1 LLSASET
8 FGIILIS
15 LLTAVGA
22 NSLSKFSCR
31 FVKLTQ
37 QVFKKILYK
46 ESIFMVNQALS
57 QPDPKR
63 WKALV
68 LLCLANFMV
77 IMDTSIIGVALPA
90 IKEALGYSQANLQ
103 WVFNAYVIFFGG
115 LLLLGGRLSDLFG
128 QRRMFMWGFAILTLA
143 SLLAGLAWN
152 EESLNIGRALQG
164 FGSALIAPSALTIV
178 MMLFSG
184 NPKELGK
191 ALGFWGASA
200 AAGGSAGV
208 FLGGVITEWLSWEW
222 TFLINIP
229 VGIIVMLVAPG
240 ILSKG
245 VRGKGSIDV
254 IGSIFVTAALVLVVY
269 GIVTAE
275 HNGWGAP
282 TTLWTLISGA
292 ALFILFLI
300 IQAVKKEPL
309 VPLGIFKA
317 RNLAAGNIALFML
330 SAGWIPLW
338 FFLNLY
344 MQQVLKFS
352 ALAGG
357 FGLLPMTVLTAIC
370 MMFISG
376 KLIGKFGVKANLVI
390 GLIALG
396 GSLMLFA
403 TNTPVDGNYATH
415 ILPAALLGALGMSL
429 AYIPATMAAMSGAK
443 PEEAGLASGLANTSY
458 QIGSAIS
465 LAIMAAI
472 AAASTAS
479 QAGADPVTALNE
491 GFQQAFL
498 WSGIFAFAG
507 AILAILFIRSPKPGE
522 TNGPAVM

>member
-1 LLSASET
+1 
-8 FGIILIS
+8 
-15 LLTAVGA
+15 
-22 NSLSKFSCR
+22 
-31 FVKLTQ
+31 
-37 QVFKKILYK
+37 
-46 ESIFMVNQALS
+46 MNQALS
-57 QPDPKR
+57 LPDPRR

-68 LLCLANFMV
+68 LLCIANFMV
-77 IMDTSIIGVALPA
+77 IMDTSIIGVALPV
-90 IKEALGYSQANLQ
+90 IKESLGYTQANLQ

-128 QRRMFMWGFAILTLA
+128 QRRMFMWGFSILTLA

-208 FLGGVITEWLSWEW
+208 FLGGVITQWLSWEW
-222 TFLINIP
+222 TFLINVPI
-229 VGIIVMLVAPG
+229 GIVAILVAPK

-245 VRGKGSIDV
+245 VRRKGSIDV
-254 IGSIFVTAALVLVVY
+254 IGSISVTASLVLVVY

-275 HNGWGAP
+275 HNGWSAP
-282 TTLWTLISGA
+282 TTVWTLVSGA
-292 ALFILFLI
+292 VLFVLFLI

-309 VPLGIFKA
+309 IPLRIFKTP
-317 RNLAAGNIALFML
+317 NLAAGNIALIML
-330 SAGWIPLW
+330 SAAWIPLW

-344 MQQVLKFS
+344 LQQVLKFS
-352 ALAGG
+352 AFAGG
-357 FGLLPMTVLTAIC
+357 LGLLPMTILIAIC
-370 MMFISG
+370 MIFVSG
-376 KLIGKFGVKANLVI
+376 KLIAKIGVKANVVI

-396 GSLMLFA
+396 GSLLLFA
-403 TNTPVDGNYATH
+403 TNTPVDGDFATH
-415 ILPAALLGALGMSL
+415 VLPASLLGALGMSL
-429 AYIPATMAAMSGAK
+429 AYIPATMSAMSGAK

-465 LAIMAAI
+465 LAIMVAI
-472 AAASTAS
+472 AASRTAS
-479 QAGADPVTALNE
+479 QAGTDQLIALNE

-498 WSGIFAFAG
+498 WSGIIAIVG
-507 AILAILFIRSPKPGE
+507 AILVILFIRSPKPGK
-522 TNGPAVM
+522 

>member
-1 LLSASET
+1 MT
-8 FGIILIS
+8 
-15 LLTAVGA
+15 
-22 NSLSKFSCR
+22 
-31 FVKLTQ
+31 TQ
-37 QVFKKILYK
+37 SQG
-46 ESIFMVNQALS
+46 LS
-57 QPDPKR
+57 QADPRR
-63 WKALV
+63 WMALA

-90 IKEALGYSQANLQ
+90 IKEALGYSQESLQ

-115 LLLLGGRLSDLFG
+115 FLLLGGRLSDLFG
-128 QRRMFMWGFAILTLA
+128 QKRMFMWGFLILTAA

-152 EESLNIGRALQG
+152 DNVLNIGRALQG

-222 TFLINIP
+222 TFLINVP
-229 VGIIVMLVAPG
+229 VGILAL
-240 ILSKG
+240 ILSPGLLAKG
-245 VRGKGSIDV
+245 ARRKGSIDIV
-254 IGSIFVTAALVLVVY
+254 GSVFVTAALVLIVY

-282 TTLWTLISGA
+282 TTIWTLILGL

-300 IQAVKKEPL
+300 VQAVKKEPL

-317 RNLAAGNIALFML
+317 PNLAAGNIALLML
-330 SAGWIPLW
+330 SGGWIPLW
-338 FFLNLY
+338 YFLNLY

-352 ALAGG
+352 AFTGG
-357 FGLLPMTVLTAIC
+357 VALLPMTIVIAIF
-370 MMFISG
+370 MIAITG
-376 KLIGKFGVKANLVI
+376 KLITKIGVKANIVI
-390 GLIALG
+390 GLTALG
-396 GSLMLFA
+396 GSMILFS
-403 TNTPVDGNYATH
+403 TNTPLDGTFLANV
-415 ILPAALLGALGMSL
+415 LPASLLGALGMSL
-429 AYIPATMAAMSGAK
+429 AYIPSMMSAMNGAK

-465 LAIMAAI
+465 LAIMVAI
-472 AAASTAS
+472 AATTTSA
-479 QAGADPVTALNE
+479 QAGGDPMVALNS
-491 GFQQAFL
+491 GFQAAFL
-498 WSGIFAFAG
+498 WSGIVAFIG
-507 AILAILFIRSPKPGE
+507 ALLALIFIRSPKKAGSDISKS
-522 TNGPAVM
+522 M

>member
-1 LLSASET
+1 M
-8 FGIILIS
+8 
-15 LLTAVGA
+15 
-22 NSLSKFSCR
+22 K
-31 FVKLTQ
+31 
-37 QVFKKILYK
+37 
-46 ESIFMVNQALS
+46 NQAQTLP
-57 QPDPKR
+57 QADPKR
-63 WKALV
+63 WLALA

-90 IKEALGYSQANLQ
+90 IKEALGYTQASLQ

-128 QRRMFMWGFAILTLA
+128 QRRIFMWGFSILTLA

-152 EESLNIGRALQG
+152 EEALNVGRALQG

-178 MMLFSG
+178 MMLFGG

-208 FLGGVITEWLSWEW
+208 FLGGVITEWLSWQW

-229 VGIIVMLVAPG
+229 VGIIALLLSPG
-240 ILSKG
+240 LLAKG
-245 VRGKGSIDV
+245 MRRKGSIDV

-282 TTLWTLISGA
+282 STLWTLILGVV
-292 ALFILFLI
+292 LFILFLI
-300 IQAVKKEPL
+300 VQATKKEPL
-309 VPLGIFKA
+309 VPLKIFKA
-317 RNLAAGNIALFML
+317 PNLAAGNIALIL
-330 SAGWIPLW
+330 LAGGWIPLW
-338 FFLNLY
+338 YFLNLY

-352 ALAGG
+352 AFAGG
-357 FGLLPMTVLTAIC
+357 VGLLPMTILIAIF
-370 MMFISG
+370 MILITG
-376 KLIGKFGVKANLVI
+376 KLIGKFGIKANLVI

-396 GSLMLFA
+396 GSMLLFA
-403 TNTPVDGNYATH
+403 GNTPVDGNFIANV
-415 ILPAALLGALGMSL
+415 LPASLLGALGMSL
-429 AYIPATMAAMSGAK
+429 AYIPATMSAMSGAK
-443 PEEAGLASGLANTSY
+443 SEEAGLASGLANTSY

-465 LAIMAAI
+465 LAIMVAI
-472 AAASTAS
+472 AGSTTAT
-479 QAGADPVTALNE
+479 QTGVDPIAALNE

-498 WSGIFAFAG
+498 WSGIVALVGAVLAF
-507 AILAILFIRSPKPGE
+507 LFIRSPQQGE
-522 TNGPAVM
+522 ASNTAAM

>member
-1 LLSASET
+1 M
-8 FGIILIS
+8 
-15 LLTAVGA
+15 
-22 NSLSKFSCR
+22 NK
-31 FVKLTQ
+31 
-37 QVFKKILYK
+37 
-46 ESIFMVNQALS
+46 ALS
-57 QPDPKR
+57 QPDPRR

-115 LLLLGGRLSDLFG
+115 LLLLGGRMSDLFG

-143 SLLAGLAWN
+143 SLLAGMAWN
-152 EESLNIGRALQG
+152 EESLNIGRAMQG

-178 MMLFSG
+178 MLLFGS

-229 VGIIVMLVAPG
+229 VGILAMLVAPAV
-240 ILSKG
+240 LSKG
-245 VRGKGSIDV
+245 ERRKGSIDV

-292 ALFILFLI
+292 VLFILFLI

-309 VPLGIFKA
+309 VPLGIFKT
-317 RNLAAGNIALFML
+317 RNLAAGNIALIML

-357 FGLLPMTVLTAIC
+357 FGLLPMTILTAIC

-396 GSLMLFA
+396 GSLLLFA
-403 TNTPVDGNYATH
+403 TNTPVNGHFAIH
-415 ILPAALLGALGMSL
+415 VLPAALLGALGMSL

-479 QAGADPVTALNE
+479 ATHAGADPVTALNE

-498 WSGIFAFAG
+498 WSGILAFAG

-522 TNGPAVM
+522 TSGPAAM